1 MRATAAAPTSNNLRI
16 GSLSANRKAALGG
29 ISYEPTGDEI
39 VADRRLPDKISVI
52 TGWKAVSLKG

>member
-52 TGWKAVSLKG
+52 AGWKAVSLKG

>member
-16 GSLSANRKAALGG
+16 GSLSANRKAALGW

-52 TGWKAVSLKG
+52 AGWEAVSLKG

>member
-1 MRATAAAPTSNNLRI
+1 MRATAVAPTSNNLRI

-52 TGWKAVSLKG
+52 AGWKAVSLKG